1 MFKRESGQRS
11 FFDEI
16 YEKAVPEGHFL
27 RRLDQLIRWERLEK
41 RFRAFYSD
49 YGRDAHNAVLMFKLL
64 VLQFLYDL
72 SDRELE
78 ESARDRISFRWF
90 CRIDPLGAPPD
101 YTAFCRFRERIGP
114 DTIKKLFDDL
124 VNEAAHAGFVLDKL
138 SLVDATAIKA
148 KVDVYKLTKPKGEG
162 DSSGGSGQG
171 PGGPDPDARW
181 GKKSKKKPFFG
192 YKAHAAMD
200 DGSELIT
207 KIEVSP
213 GDAHDGAFFPEVHD
227 PYAEGVTADKA
238 YDSEKNFDLIRE
250 SGQLPAIIPKK
261 KRGKKRGHVC
271 GRYDDF
277 ERGYYYRMK
286 KRRPRVEHKFAEG
299 KRWHGLGVARYWGL
313 VKVRLQVYLTALAL
327 NLKRLVTLKWGAARW
342 ELV

>member
-1 MFKRESGQRS
+1 MGQKGNCQRS

-16 YEKAVPEGHFL
+16 YEKAVPADHFL
-27 RRLDQLIRWERLEK
+27 RRLDAVILWERLEP
-41 RFRAFYSD
+41 RFREFYREK
-49 YGRDAHNAVLMFKLL
+49 GRDAHNAVLMFKLL

-78 ESARDRISFRWF
+78 ESARDRMSFRWF

-101 YTAFCRFRERIGP
+101 YTAFCRFRDRIGA
-114 DTIKKLFDDL
+114 DKIKELFDEV
-124 VNEAAHAGFVLDKL
+124 VNEAAHAGYVLDKL

-148 KVDVYKLTKPKGEG
+148 KVDIYKLKKPKGDG
-162 DSSGGSGQG
+162 DPPGVAGQG

-181 GKKSKKKPFFG
+181 GRKSEKKPFFG

-213 GDAHDGAFFPEVHD
+213 GDVYDGAFFPEVHD

-238 YDSEKNFDLIRE
+238 YDSAENFDLIRS
-250 SGQLPAIIPKK
+250 SGQLPALIPKK
-261 KRGKKRGHVC
+261 KRGRKRGHVA

-313 VKVRLQVYLTALAL
+313 AKVRLQVYMTALAL
-327 NLKRLVTLKWGAARW
+327 NLKRLVTLEWGEARW
-342 ELV
+342 EAA